1 VANREFKKSGRDA
14 EDIVDQ
20 KMILHFTYESRDTV
34 KSFTLFLSVKPFT
47 KLNLAQ
53 GETFEIKKKKIK
65 ISRRGSRSLDNAEFG
80 HFTLS
85 FCRRRQ
91 RNVPRIVTHVHS
103 HRSTYEAFCLA
114 TFPLPLPS
122 WFS

>member
-80 HFTLS
+80 HFT
-85 FCRRRQ
+85 
-91 RNVPRIVTHVHS
+91 
-103 HRSTYEAFCLA
+103 
-114 TFPLPLPS
+114 
-122 WFS
+122 